1 LSKERIKIALV
12 IQQCLDFSASRLL
25 TRLIQCKSRLKVQK
39 YFQFTLLRNK
49 INKIV
54 KIPFFKYQGTGNDF
68 VMIDQRQQQ
77 FLQKSDVETINHLC
91 DRRFGI
97 GADGLILLENPKKG
111 VYTATEGSPDKGGKG
126 SPSPSEKENFD
137 FQMIYFNADGRE
149 SSMCGNG
156 GRCLVA
162 FANYLQVFDN
172 QCIFN
177 AIDGLHD
184 AKVRADG
191 WIELKMIDVNAI
203 EIGKDYF
210 LMNTGSPHFV
220 VFVEDLTD
228 INVYENGREIRY
240 SERFYTEGV
249 NVNFVEIKKD
259 GSLEVATYERGVE
272 AETFSCGTGV
282 TAAAIA
288 FALKKTPIFA
298 ENKALSVPILTKG
311 GNLEV
316 RLQRHSESGFKDLWL
331 CGPAVQAFQG
341 EVNIA

>member
-1 LSKERIKIALV
+1 
-12 IQQCLDFSASRLL
+12 
-25 TRLIQCKSRLKVQK
+25 
-39 YFQFTLLRNK
+39 
-49 INKIV
+49 V

-68 VMIDQRQQQ
+68 VMIDQRHQQ
-77 FLQKSDVETINHLC
+77 FLKKTDVETINHLC

-97 GADGLILLENPKKG
+97 GADGLILLETPQNEG
-111 VYTATEGSPDKGGKG
+111 NTEGVP
-126 SPSPSEKENFD
+126 FD
-137 FQMIYFNADGRE
+137 FQMVYFNADGRE

-162 FANYLQVFDN
+162 FANYLQVFDHK
-172 QCIFN
+172 CVFN

-184 AKVRADG
+184 AKVRVDG
-191 WIELKMIDVNAI
+191 WVELKMIDVEKV
-203 EIGKDYF
+203 EIGKDYY
-210 LMNTGSPHFV
+210 LLNTGSPHFI

-249 NVNFVEIKKD
+249 NVNFVEIRKD

-288 FALKKTPIFA
+288 FALRNGCDFK
-298 ENKALSVPILTKG
+298 ENGALSVPILTKG

-316 RLQRHSESGFKDLWL
+316 RLKCHENGVFYDIWL
-331 CGPAVQAFQG
+331 CGPATQAFKG
-341 EVNIA
+341 EVNV

>member
-1 LSKERIKIALV
+1 M
-12 IQQCLDFSASRLL
+12 
-25 TRLIQCKSRLKVQK
+25 
-39 YFQFTLLRNK
+39 
-49 INKIV
+49 

-97 GADGLILLENPKKG
+97 GADGLILLENPKNEQN
-111 VYTATEGSPDKGGKG
+111 TEGGA
-126 SPSPSEKENFD
+126 FD

-184 AKVRADG
+184 AKVREDG
-191 WIELKMIDVNAI
+191 WVELKMIDVEKV
-203 EIGKDYF
+203 EIGKDFY
-210 LMNTGSPHFV
+210 LLNTGSPHFV

-288 FALKKTPIFA
+288 FSLKTGYNFEK
-298 ENKALSVPILTKG
+298 NKALSVPILTKG

-316 RLQRHSESGFKDLWL
+316 RLQRNSTGIFQDIWL
-331 CGPAVQAFQG
+331 CGPATQVFEG
-341 EVNIA
+341 EVTV

>member
-1 LSKERIKIALV
+1 
-12 IQQCLDFSASRLL
+12 
-25 TRLIQCKSRLKVQK
+25 VQK
-39 YFQFTLLRNK
+39 YFQFLLLRNK
-49 INKIV
+49 IGKIM

-68 VMIDQRQQQ
+68 VMIDQRVEQ
-77 FLQKSDVETINHLC
+77 FLKKTDVKTINHLC

-97 GADGLILLENPKKG
+97 GADGLILLEYPKN
-111 VYTATEGSPDKGGKG
+111 TDLSREHREEGQ
-126 SPSPSEKENFD
+126 FD

-162 FANYLQVFDN
+162 FANYLNVFKND
-172 QCIFN
+172 CVFN

-191 WIELKMIDVNAI
+191 WVELKMIDVPKV
-203 EIGKDYF
+203 EIGKDYY
-210 LMNTGSPHFV
+210 LLNTGSPHFV

-249 NVNFVEIKKD
+249 NVNFVEVRKD

-288 FALKKTPIFA
+288 YALKTDYAFKK
-298 ENKALSVPILTKG
+298 NKALSVPILTKG

-316 RLQRHSESGFKDLWL
+316 RLQRNAKGIFQDIWL
-331 CGPAVQAFQG
+331 CGPATQAFSG
-341 EVNIA
+341 EVNV

>member
-1 LSKERIKIALV
+1 VS
-12 IQQCLDFSASRLL
+12 
-25 TRLIQCKSRLKVQK
+25 QK
-39 YFQFTLLRNK
+39 YFQFTLLRIK

-77 FLQKSDVETINHLC
+77 FLQKTDVEIINHLC

-97 GADGLILLENPKKG
+97 GADGLILLENPKN
-111 VYTATEGSPDKGGKG
+111 TEGGA
-126 SPSPSEKENFD
+126 FD

-184 AKVRADG
+184 AKVREDG
-191 WIELKMIDVNAI
+191 WVELKMIDVDKV
-203 EIGKDYF
+203 EIGKDFY
-210 LMNTGSPHFV
+210 LLNTGSPHFV

-259 GSLEVATYERGVE
+259 GTLEVATYERGVE

-288 FALKKTPIFA
+288 FALKKDYNFK
-298 ENKALSVPILTKG
+298 ENKTLSVPILTKG

-316 RLQRHSESGFKDLWL
+316 RLQRNSTSVFQDIWL
-331 CGPAVQAFQG
+331 CGPATQVFEG
-341 EVNIA
+341 EVIV

>member
-1 LSKERIKIALV
+1 M
-12 IQQCLDFSASRLL
+12 
-25 TRLIQCKSRLKVQK
+25 
-39 YFQFTLLRNK
+39 
-49 INKIV
+49 
-54 KIPFFKYQGTGNDF
+54 KIPFLKYQGTGNDF
-68 VMIDQRQQQ
+68 VMIDQRQEQ
-77 FLQKSDVETINHLC
+77 FIKKTDVETINHLC

-97 GADGLILLENPKKG
+97 GADGLILLENPKNK
-111 VYTATEGSPDKGGKG
+111 
-126 SPSPSEKENFD
+126 SEALPKSDTPNPTSYD
-137 FQMIYFNADGRE
+137 FEMVYFNADGRE

-172 QCIFN
+172 QCVFN

-191 WIELKMIDVNAI
+191 WVELKMIDVKTVEMGN
-203 EIGKDYF
+203 DFY
-210 LMNTGSPHFV
+210 LLNTGSPHFV

-240 SERFYTEGV
+240 SERFHKEGV
-249 NVNFVEIKKD
+249 NVNFVEIRKD

-288 FALKKTPIFA
+288 FALKTSVDFA
-298 ENKALSVPILTKG
+298 KNPALSVPILTKG
-311 GNLEV
+311 GQLEV
-316 RLQRHSESGFKDLWL
+316 RLQRDAAGIFQDIWL
-331 CGPAVQAFQG
+331 CGPATQVYKG
-341 EVNIA
+341 EVEI

>member
-1 LSKERIKIALV
+1 MS
-12 IQQCLDFSASRLL
+12 
-25 TRLIQCKSRLKVQK
+25 QK
-39 YFQFTLLRNK
+39 YFQFTLLRIK

-97 GADGLILLENPKKG
+97 GADGLILLENPKN
-111 VYTATEGSPDKGGKG
+111 TEGGA
-126 SPSPSEKENFD
+126 FD

-177 AIDGLHD
+177 ATDGLHD
-184 AKVRADG
+184 AKVRTDG
-191 WIELKMIDVNAI
+191 WVELKMIDVDKA
-203 EIGKDYF
+203 EIGKDFY
-210 LMNTGSPHFV
+210 LLNTGSPHFV

-288 FALKKTPIFA
+288 FSLKTGYDFEKNKT
-298 ENKALSVPILTKG
+298 LSVPILTKG

-316 RLQRHSESGFKDLWL
+316 RLQRDSTDIFQDIWL
-331 CGPAVQAFQG
+331 CGPATQVFEG
-341 EVNIA
+341 EIDV

>member
-1 LSKERIKIALV
+1 
-12 IQQCLDFSASRLL
+12 
-25 TRLIQCKSRLKVQK
+25 
-39 YFQFTLLRNK
+39 
-49 INKIV
+49 V

-77 FLQKSDVETINHLC
+77 FVQKSDVATINHLC

-97 GADGLILLENPKKG
+97 GADGLILLEYPKN
-111 VYTATEGSPDKGGKG
+111 TEGGAR
-126 SPSPSEKENFD
+126 D

-162 FANYLQVFDN
+162 FANYLKVFEN
-172 QCIFN
+172 QCVFN

-191 WIELKMIDVNAI
+191 WVELKMIDVEKV
-203 EIGKDYF
+203 EIGKDFY
-210 LMNTGSPHFV
+210 LLNTGSPHFV

-288 FALKKTPIFA
+288 FALKKDYNFK
-298 ENKALSVPILTKG
+298 ENKTLIVPILTKG

-316 RLQRHSESGFKDLWL
+316 RLQRNSAGVFQDIWL
-331 CGPAVQAFQG
+331 CGPATQVFEG
-341 EVNIA
+341 EVTV

>member
-1 LSKERIKIALV
+1 M
-12 IQQCLDFSASRLL
+12 
-25 TRLIQCKSRLKVQK
+25 
-39 YFQFTLLRNK
+39 
-49 INKIV
+49 

-68 VMIDQRQQQ
+68 VMIDQRKHQ
-77 FLQKSDVETINHLC
+77 FLQKTDVKTINHLC

-97 GADGLILLENPKKG
+97 GADGLILLENP
-111 VYTATEGSPDKGGKG
+111 VFTEGSSDVGFQISDVG
-126 SPSPSEKENFD
+126 STAAEIQNPKSEIKNTEGSSLD
-137 FQMIYFNADGRE
+137 FEMVYFNADGRE

-172 QCIFN
+172 QCVFN

-184 AKVRADG
+184 AKVRSDG
-191 WIELKMIDVNAI
+191 WVELKMIDVSAV
-203 EIGKDYF
+203 EIGKDFY
-210 LMNTGSPHFV
+210 LLNTGSPHFV

-240 SERFYTEGV
+240 SERFHTEGV
-249 NVNFVEIKKD
+249 NVNFVEIRKD

-272 AETFSCGTGV
+272 DETFSCGTGV

-288 FALKKTPIFA
+288 YSLKKEHIFKENTPF
-298 ENKALSVPILTKG
+298 SVPILTKG

-316 RLQRHSESGFKDLWL
+316 RLQRDAAGLFHDIWL
-331 CGPAVQAFQG
+331 CGPATQVFQG
-341 EVNIA
+341 EVEI